1 MNKIDSVALACAML
15 WAVASCGGDSA
26 DRNISP
32 ASSSRLVGMWALT
45 GEEGADSV
53 AANHKEAN
61 TAGSYSFLKAYEPD
75 GMCYK
80 FVGNT
85 EGSRDT
91 YLPTTKETYT
101 LQLSAADTLYA
112 EGKTSIRLCSLNDS
126 VMVIEWE
133 GALQTWRRL
142 ADFPQSRRLELEA
155 VARDLMG
162 ASRSMHEEYYIGHFI
177 HTRHQ
182 LSWLTHLLIALGAI
196 VLAGCG
202 LLLHFFRRKRQLE
215 RALADLRREIS
226 ERPPVITQATEAARD
241 ELYESAWY
249 QGLCQR
255 LARGESLSAD
265 DWSEVAHQV
274 RRIYPNFRSRLYDLC
289 RLSDIEFRVCL
300 LIKLHVAPADIA
312 TALCR
317 EKSTVS
323 TVRSRLYAK
332 VFGRKG
338 SSRDWDDFIET
349 L

>member
-1 MNKIDSVALACAML
+1 MSKSYIVALAFALIM
-15 WAVASCGGDSA
+15 AVASCARGNA
-26 DRNISP
+26 DRD
-32 ASSSRLVGMWALT
+32 SSSSSSANLVGMWVLI
-45 GEEGADSV
+45 GEEGTDSV
-53 AANHKEAN
+53 ADSRREVH
-61 TAGSYSFLKAYEPD
+61 TADSYDILKAYEPD

-80 FVGNT
+80 FIGNT

-162 ASRSMHEEYYIGHFI
+162 ASRSMHEEYYVGHFI

-196 VLAGCG
+196 VLVGCG

-300 LIKLHVAPADIA
+300 LIKLHIAPADIA

-317 EKSTVS
+317 EKSTIS

-338 SSRDWDDFIET
+338 SSREWDDFIET